1 MKKFLLLSL
10 GYILASIS
18 VLAEEVVT
26 NTISVTFSEFIAGSQ
41 YADNEKH
48 EMGGGLTIYTTDC
61 HFTTELRIY
70 SSTTYNGFVVS
81 DPLPGVITSM
91 SFNAGYNKEEKLN
104 VYGSTDGYEWTL
116 VGKITTAT
124 TSYKD
129 YTLIFSKGNYTRFK
143 LDVAG
148 ENQIRIAKM
157 SVTYKV
163 PDSYVASPSLPE
175 SCEFMGSKE
184 VTITNNASGS
194 TVYYTTDGT
203 EPSASSMEYTLPF
216 TITETT
222 TVKAVAVKD
231 GKASDVVEAT
241 YTEFVPECIFP
252 GVSPVGGDSEATAVM
267 IKQHS
272 KITIIPAEF
281 NTVTF
286 SLNGSAATVITEKE
300 DIVIENAGKLA
311 LTITSAAADETKSV
325 IYHYNVVE
333 AFPEITAILV
343 KGDIKGSVAQG
354 NGGYNKNNSVVGTCG
369 VWTGYFAASKDNGY
383 LQLNQKDGYHILSPE
398 FPGRIISVSVTF
410 TVSTTENDSR
420 GFVIMPTVF
429 MGETATSSMKD
440 CLGSASYKGKD
451 NPTSTVTLKENDNIT
466 SFKIYATG
474 GAIYFSQIEVV
485 YEKPADYVLEVGSS
499 GWATIYLGLDAA
511 IPDGLKCYTISSVSD
526 NVAILSSLTNILP
539 AHSGVIVKG
548 IPNTN
553 YTFAYNNNYAGNA
566 DVENLLR
573 GTLSNE
579 YLSSPIYVLSN
590 PNDVVGLYS
599 AKEADGKFLN
609 NANKAYLPA
618 DAVPAASLSQGLRFS
633 SQDPTSI
640 IETERSI
647 TPSGD
652 AVIYDLTGRRV
663 ERMEKGIYIVNGKKV
678 INN

>member
-18 VLAEEVVT
+18 VLAEEVVK

-91 SFNAGYNKEEKLN
+91 SFNAGYNKEEELN

-241 YTEFVPECIFP
+241 YTEFVPECILP

-272 KITIIPAEF
+272 KITIIPAKF
-281 NTVTF
+281 NEVTY
-286 SLNGSAATVITEKE
+286 SLNGSATTVITEKE
-300 DIVIENAGKLA
+300 DIVIENAGKLV
-311 LTITSAAADETKSV
+311 LTITSAVADETESV
-325 IYHYNVVE
+325 IYYYDVVE
-333 AFPEITAILV
+333 AFPEITAALTSD
-343 KGDIKGSVAQG
+343 DIK
-354 NGGYNKNNSVVGTCG
+354 NKKKDTGEAYAKDNVVESSCG
-369 VWTGYFAASKDNGY
+369 DWTGYFASVQKTGRVWLKNEDNIH
-383 LQLNQKDGYHILSPE
+383 LQSPE
-398 FPGRIISVSVTF
+398 FPGKVSSVSITF
-410 TVSTTENDSR
+410 SADNTEGR
-420 GFVIMPTVF
+420 GFVIKSTDDTEDV
-429 MGETATSSMKD
+429 
-440 CLGSASYKGKD
+440 LGSGTYKGTGS
-451 NPTSTVTLKENDNIT
+451 PTSTVAFSKDVT
-466 SFKIYATG
+466 SFKVYATG
-474 GAIYFSQIEVV
+474 STIYISKIEVV
-485 YEKPADYVLEVGSS
+485 YEKPADYVLEVGPS

-511 IPDGLKCYTISSVSD
+511 IPDGLKCYAISSVSD
-526 NVAILSSLTNILP
+526 NVAILSSLTNTLP

-579 YLSSPIYVLSN
+579 YLSSPIFVLSN

-618 DAVPAASLSQGLRFS
+618 DAVPAASLSKGLRFS

-647 TPSGD
+647 TPNGD

-663 ERMEKGIYIVNGKKV
+663 ERMGKGIYIVNGKKV

>member
-91 SFNAGYNKEEKLN
+91 SFNAGYNKEEELN

-231 GKASDVVEAT
+231 VKASDVVEAT
-241 YTEFVPECIFP
+241 YTEFIPECILP

-272 KITIIPAEF
+272 KITIIPAKF
-281 NTVTF
+281 NEVTY
-286 SLNGSAATVITEKE
+286 SLNGSATTVITEKE

-311 LTITSAAADETKSV
+311 LTITSAAADETESV
-325 IYHYNVVE
+325 IYYYDVVE
-333 AFPEITAILV
+333 AFPEITAALTSD
-343 KGDIKGSVAQG
+343 DIK
-354 NGGYNKNNSVVGTCG
+354 NKKKDTGEAYAKDNVVESSCG
-369 VWTGYFAASKDNGY
+369 DWTGYFASVQKTGRVWLKNEDNIH
-383 LQLNQKDGYHILSPE
+383 LQSPD
-398 FPGRIISVSVTF
+398 FPGKVSSVSITF
-410 TVSTTENDSR
+410 SADNTEGR
-420 GFVIMPTVF
+420 GFVIKSTDDTEDV
-429 MGETATSSMKD
+429 
-440 CLGSASYKGKD
+440 LGSGTYKGTGS
-451 NPTSTVTLKENDNIT
+451 PTSTVAFSKDVT
-466 SFKIYATG
+466 SFKVYATG
-474 GAIYFSQIEVV
+474 STIYISKIEVV
-485 YEKPADYVLEVGSS
+485 YEKPADYVLEVGPS

-511 IPDGLKCYTISSVSD
+511 IPDGLKCYAISSVTD
-526 NVAILSSLTNILP
+526 NIAILSSLTNTLP

-579 YLSSPIYVLSN
+579 YLSSPIFVLSN

-599 AKEADGKFLN
+599 AKEVDGKFLN

-663 ERMEKGIYIVNGKKV
+663 ERMGKGIYIVNGKKV

>member
-91 SFNAGYNKEEKLN
+91 SFNAGYNKEEELN

-231 GKASDVVEAT
+231 VKASDVVEAT
-241 YTEFVPECIFP
+241 YTEFIPECILP

-272 KITIIPAEF
+272 KITIIPAKF
-281 NTVTF
+281 NEVTY
-286 SLNGSAATVITEKE
+286 SLNGSATTVITEKE

-311 LTITSAAADETKSV
+311 LTITSAAADETESV
-325 IYHYNVVE
+325 IYYYDVVE
-333 AFPEITAILV
+333 AFPEITAALTSD
-343 KGDIKGSVAQG
+343 DIK
-354 NGGYNKNNSVVGTCG
+354 NKKKDTGEAYAKDNVVESSCG
-369 VWTGYFAASKDNGY
+369 DWTGYFASVQKTGRVWLKNEDNIH
-383 LQLNQKDGYHILSPE
+383 LQSPD
-398 FPGRIISVSVTF
+398 FPGKVSSVSITF
-410 TVSTTENDSR
+410 SADNTEGR
-420 GFVIMPTVF
+420 GFVIKSTDDTEDV
-429 MGETATSSMKD
+429 
-440 CLGSASYKGKD
+440 LGSGTYKGTGS
-451 NPTSTVTLKENDNIT
+451 PTSTVAFSKDVT
-466 SFKIYATG
+466 SFKVYATG
-474 GAIYFSQIEVV
+474 STIYISKIEVV
-485 YEKPADYVLEVGSS
+485 YEKPADYVLEVGPS

-511 IPDGLKCYTISSVSD
+511 ILDGLKCYAISSVTD
-526 NVAILSSLTNILP
+526 NIAILSSLTNTLP

-579 YLSSPIYVLSN
+579 YLSSPIFVLSN

-599 AKEADGKFLN
+599 AKEVDGKFLN

-663 ERMEKGIYIVNGKKV
+663 ERMGKGIYIVNGKKV

>member
-91 SFNAGYNKEEKLN
+91 SFNAGYNKEEELN

-231 GKASDVVEAT
+231 VNASDVVEAT
-241 YTEFVPECIFP
+241 YTEFIPECILP

-272 KITIIPAEF
+272 KITIIPAKF
-281 NTVTF
+281 NEVTY
-286 SLNGSAATVITEKE
+286 SLNGSATTVITEKE

-311 LTITSAAADETKSV
+311 LTITSAAADETESV
-325 IYHYNVVE
+325 IYYYDVVE
-333 AFPEITAILV
+333 AFPEITAALTSD
-343 KGDIKGSVAQG
+343 DIK
-354 NGGYNKNNSVVGTCG
+354 NKKKDTGEAYAKDNVVESSCG
-369 VWTGYFAASKDNGY
+369 DWTGYFASVQKTGRVWLKNEDNIH
-383 LQLNQKDGYHILSPE
+383 LQSPD
-398 FPGRIISVSVTF
+398 FPGKVSSVSITF
-410 TVSTTENDSR
+410 SADNTEGR
-420 GFVIMPTVF
+420 GFVIKSTDDTEDV
-429 MGETATSSMKD
+429 
-440 CLGSASYKGKD
+440 LGSGTYKGTGS
-451 NPTSTVTLKENDNIT
+451 PTSTVAFSKDVT
-466 SFKIYATG
+466 SFKVYATG
-474 GAIYFSQIEVV
+474 STIYISKIEVV
-485 YEKPADYVLEVGSS
+485 YEKPADYVLEVGPS

-511 IPDGLKCYTISSVSD
+511 IPDGLKCYAISSVTD
-526 NVAILSSLTNILP
+526 NIAILSSLTNTLP

-579 YLSSPIYVLSN
+579 YLSSPIFVLSN

-599 AKEADGKFLN
+599 AKEVDGKFLN

-663 ERMEKGIYIVNGKKV
+663 ERMGKGIYIVNGKKV

>member
-91 SFNAGYNKEEKLN
+91 SFNAGYNKEEELN

-157 SVTYKV
+157 SVAYKV

-231 GKASDVVEAT
+231 VKASDVVEAT
-241 YTEFVPECIFP
+241 YTEFIPECILP

-272 KITIIPAEF
+272 KITIIPAKF
-281 NTVTF
+281 NEVTY
-286 SLNGSAATVITEKE
+286 SLNGSATTVITEKE

-311 LTITSAAADETKSV
+311 LTITSAAADETESV
-325 IYHYNVVE
+325 IYYYDVVE
-333 AFPEITAILV
+333 AFPEITAALTSD
-343 KGDIKGSVAQG
+343 DIK
-354 NGGYNKNNSVVGTCG
+354 NKKKDTGEAYAKDNVVESSCG
-369 VWTGYFAASKDNGY
+369 DWTGYFASVQKTGRVWLKNEDNIH
-383 LQLNQKDGYHILSPE
+383 LQSPD
-398 FPGRIISVSVTF
+398 FPGKVSSVSITF
-410 TVSTTENDSR
+410 SADNTEGR
-420 GFVIMPTVF
+420 GFVIKSTDDTEDV
-429 MGETATSSMKD
+429 
-440 CLGSASYKGKD
+440 LGSGTYKGTGS
-451 NPTSTVTLKENDNIT
+451 PTSTVAFSKDVT
-466 SFKIYATG
+466 SFKVYATG
-474 GAIYFSQIEVV
+474 STIYISKIEVV
-485 YEKPADYVLEVGSS
+485 YEKPADYVLEVGPS

-511 IPDGLKCYTISSVSD
+511 IPDGLKCYAISSVTD
-526 NVAILSSLTNILP
+526 NIAILSSLTNTLP

-579 YLSSPIYVLSN
+579 YLSSPIFVLSN

-599 AKEADGKFLN
+599 AKEVDGKFLN

-663 ERMEKGIYIVNGKKV
+663 ERMGKGIYIVNGKKV